1 MSFPSDGPSSALT
14 LSARSRGFLSDRQL
28 HPKTARR
35 VIRRKCPRLPEDI
48 YSGWL
53 RQNGKQQ
60 PSVSP
65 AVTLKVSARKPKM
78 TRKGGRADTFISV
91 TQGQKNAKMQG

>member
-48 YSGWL
+48 YSGWASSKRKATAL
-53 RQNGKQQ
+53 RV
-60 PSVSP
+60 P
-65 AVTLKVSARKPKM
+65 
-78 TRKGGRADTFISV
+78 GGHFEGL
-91 TQGQKNAKMQG
+91 GQKTQDDTEGREGRHVHFSSSGGASFWKRA